1 MIADTGEIKYYV
13 LLDRAAPYLLARVRW
28 PDVAQAIT
36 AGSPDWLDDMGLFDL
51 PYDPSAV
58 TVSFTQAASVA
69 AGWGRQLH
77 ADPARDVPSFIR
89 RMPANWSDLTPVERQ
104 ALGLDSARR
113 RRVSARSLRRL
124 RATRAKI
131 AAAAHPGGFPDAFAD
146 GSSAV
151 SLGEPA
157 DHGYGRSQAAG
168 LPRASAATDEPTLV
182 DMRPA
187 STPLDGPTLVDVRR
201 ASTETDDATVV
212 DVRRASRE
220 TDAATVVDVHR
231 AGTDTHDPTL
241 ADMRRASAVLDDMT
255 LIDMMR
261 ADETTG
267 RASGGSE
274 RRSHV
279 RLPVDGRAHIRWGKT
294 TISAGL
300 VDLSEGGAR
309 CVLPEA
315 PPLLA
320 RGATLGGPFLLE
332 AEVATSRICLDVAAR
347 IAWHRSVRAGAY
359 FGVVFGE
366 LDEGET
372 DGMQGFLA
380 AAAAGRRGAR

>member
-1 MIADTGEIKYYV
+1 MTTDAGEIKYFV
-13 LLDRAAPYLLARVRW
+13 LLDRAAPYILARVRW

-36 AGSPDWLDDMGLFDL
+36 AGNPDWLDDVGLFDL
-51 PYDPSAV
+51 PYDPGAV
-58 TVSFTQAASVA
+58 TVSFIQAASVA

-77 ADPARDVPSFIR
+77 AEPARDVPSFIR

-104 ALGLDSARR
+104 ALGLDSAQR

-124 RATRAKI
+124 RSTRAKI
-131 AAAAHPGGFPDAFAD
+131 SATAHAGGYLDAFGD

-151 SLGEPA
+151 SFGEPA
-157 DHGYGRSQAAG
+157 G
-168 LPRASAATDEPTLV
+168 
-182 DMRPA
+182 
-187 STPLDGPTLVDVRR
+187 
-201 ASTETDDATVV
+201 TEMDDATL
-212 DVRRASRE
+212 
-220 TDAATVVDVHR
+220 
-231 AGTDTHDPTL
+231 G
-241 ADMRRASAVLDDMT
+241 DMRRASAALDDVT

-267 RASGGSE
+267 GASGATE
-274 RRSHV
+274 RRSHM
-279 RLPVDGRAHIRWGKT
+279 RLPVNGRAHIRWGKT
-294 TISAGL
+294 TVSAGL

-315 PPLLA
+315 PSLLA

-347 IAWHRSVRAGAY
+347 IAWHRRVGAGAH

-380 AAAAGRRGAR
+380 AAAAGRRGVR

>member
-1 MIADTGEIKYYV
+1 VTADAGEIKYYV

-36 AGSPDWLDDMGLFDL
+36 AGNPDWLDDIGLFDL
-51 PYDPSAV
+51 PYDPTAV

-77 ADPARDVPSFIR
+77 AEPARDVPSFIR
-89 RMPANWSDLTPVERQ
+89 RMPSNWSDITPVERQ

-124 RATRAKI
+124 RSTRAKI
-131 AAAAHPGGFPDAFAD
+131 AAAAQAGGFPDAFAD

-151 SLGEPA
+151 SFAEPA
-157 DHGYGRSQAAG
+157 DHGHGRNQAAG
-168 LPRASAATDEPTLV
+168 LPMASTAADETTLV

-187 STPLDGPTLVDVRR
+187 ST
-201 ASTETDDATVV
+201 EM
-212 DVRRASRE
+212 
-220 TDAATVVDVHR
+220 
-231 AGTDTHDPTL
+231 HDPTL
-241 ADMRRASAVLDDMT
+241 TDMRPASTEMHDPTLTDMRRASAALDDMT
-255 LIDMMR
+255 LIDMIR

-267 RASGGSE
+267 WASGATE

-347 IAWHRSVRAGAY
+347 IAWHRSVRAGAH

-366 LDEGET
+366 LDESET

>member
-1 MIADTGEIKYYV
+1 VTADAGEIKYYV

-36 AGSPDWLDDMGLFDL
+36 AGNPDWLDDMGLFDL

-77 ADPARDVPSFIR
+77 AEPARDVPSFIR

-124 RATRAKI
+124 RSTRAKI
-131 AAAAHPGGFPDAFAD
+131 AAAAQVGGYPDAFAD
-146 GSSAV
+146 GSSAM

-157 DHGYGRSQAAG
+157 GHGYGRNLAAR
-168 LPRASAATDEPTLV
+168 LPMAGTATDETTLV

-187 STPLDGPTLVDVRR
+187 STPLDDPTLVDARK
-201 ASTETDDATVV
+201 AGTDTDDATLV
-212 DVRRASRE
+212 DARKAS
-220 TDAATVVDVHR
+220 TDM
-231 AGTDTHDPTL
+231 HDPTL
-241 ADMRRASAVLDDMT
+241 VDMRKASAALDDMT
-255 LIDMMR
+255 LVDMMR

>member
-1 MIADTGEIKYYV
+1 VTADAGEIRYLV
-13 LLDRAAPYLLARVRW
+13 LLDRAAPYILARVRW

-36 AGSPDWLDDMGLFDL
+36 AGNPDWLDDIGLFDL

-58 TVSFTQAASVA
+58 TVSFVQAASVA

-77 ADPARDVPSFIR
+77 AEPARGVPSFIR
-89 RMPANWSDLTPVERQ
+89 RMPANWSDLAPVERQ

-113 RRVSARSLRRL
+113 RRASARSLRRL
-124 RATRAKI
+124 RSTRAKI
-131 AAAAHPGGFPDAFAD
+131 AAAVPAGGYPDAHGGGYPDPFA
-146 GSSAV
+146 SV
-151 SLGEPA
+151 
-157 DHGYGRSQAAG
+157 
-168 LPRASAATDEPTLV
+168 ATDETTLVDMRPASTDEHDPTLV

-187 STPLDGPTLVDVRR
+187 S
-201 ASTETDDATVV
+201 
-212 DVRRASRE
+212 
-220 TDAATVVDVHR
+220 AA
-231 AGTDTHDPTL
+231 
-241 ADMRRASAVLDDMT
+241 LDDIT

-261 ADETTG
+261 ADETAS
-267 RASGGSE
+267 RANGATE

-279 RLPVDGRAHIRWGKT
+279 RLPVDGRAHIRWGTT

-315 PPLLA
+315 PPLLT

-347 IAWHRSVRAGAY
+347 IAWHRTVRAGAH
-359 FGVVFGE
+359 FGVIFGE

-380 AAAAGRRGAR
+380 AAAAGRRGGR